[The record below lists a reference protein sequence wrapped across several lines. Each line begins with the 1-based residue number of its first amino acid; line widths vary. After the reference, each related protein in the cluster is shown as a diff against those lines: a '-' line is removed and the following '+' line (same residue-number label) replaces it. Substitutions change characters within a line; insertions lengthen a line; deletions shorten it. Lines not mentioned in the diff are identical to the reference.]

1 MSIVPLSKVTLFGLK
16 VEREAILEGLQCLG
30 CMHLID
36 HQPPAQESGFGFS
49 DCAPRTPQA
58 DRYKDAQKALRYIM
72 HVPRRRHQ
80 VRDEAEFNLDWV
92 VTAALANKQ
101 KQREAEDKKLFLANR
116 LRKLTPWGDFTL
128 PDLNDLGDYRLWFY
142 QVPHTKAKQIQK
154 LELPWQIVGK
164 DHLHVYVVVIAQAE
178 PPADIL
184 PVPRTHAGSVSPEE
198 LKLQLEQVE
207 IELDEIQAE
216 HQALSRWIILL
227 AKNLA
232 RAEDEVSLR
241 QASSKSTE
249 REGIFLV
256 QGWMPKHLL
265 KQLDAFAEQQG
276 LAFLAEPSQPN
287 ETPPTLMENPKA
299 LRGGQDLVSFY
310 QTPSYD
316 NWDPSLVVFFSFAL
330 FFAMILADAGYSLV
344 LAGIVAFYWKQMGQN
359 QGGKTSRRL
368 VAVVLVTSLVYGV
381 LVGSYFGLTPTEG
394 SWLASLQVMRVD
406 NFAIMMPLSIAIGCL
421 HVVLANAVVV
431 YRAVGFAPKAG
442 PLGWIFV
449 VLGGLAVYLG
459 GNTDIIIFGNLG
471 FGLLGGGLLLIF
483 MSGVA
488 GSHQK
493 LPWRLLQGFGA
504 LVGITTVFGDILS
517 YLRLFALGLASASLA
532 QTFNQLAIQSGEV
545 LPGPLLPFLI
555 LLLGHGINLGLGI
568 ISGLVHGLRL
578 NFIEFFRW
586 GLSDEGYP
594 FQAFAK
600 KERDL

>member
-1 MSIVPLSKVTLFGLK
+1 MSIVPLSKVTLFGLQ
-16 VEREAILEGLQCLG
+16 VEEETILEGLQNLG

-36 HQPPAQESGFGFS
+36 LQSPAQESGFGLS
-49 DCAPRTPQA
+49 

-72 HVPRRRHQ
+72 DVPRRRHQ
-80 VRDEAEFNLDWV
+80 VRDEAEFDLDSV
-92 VTAALANKQ
+92 VAAALANKQ
-101 KQREAEDKKLFLANR
+101 KRREAEDQKLFLANR
-116 LRKLTPWGDFTL
+116 LKKLTPWGNFTL
-128 PDLNDLGDYRLWFY
+128 PDLNALGGYRLWFY
-142 QVPHTKAKQIQK
+142 QVPHPKAKQIQQ
-154 LELPWQIVGK
+154 LELPWQIVGQ
-164 DHLHVYVVVIAQAE
+164 DHLHVYLVVIAREE

-207 IELDEIQAE
+207 IQLDEIQAE
-216 HQALSRWIILL
+216 HQALSRWIVLL

-265 KQLDAFAEQQG
+265 KQLDAFAAQHR
-276 LAFLAEPSQPN
+276 LALLAEPSQPKD
-287 ETPPTLMENPKA
+287 TPPTLMENPEA

-316 NWDPSLVVFFSFAL
+316 NWDPSSVVFFSFAL
-330 FFAMILADAGYSLV
+330 FFAMILADAGYALILTV
-344 LAGIVAFYWKQMGQN
+344 IFACCWKQMGQN
-359 QGGKTSRRL
+359 QGGKNLRSL
-368 VAVVLVTSLVYGV
+368 VAVVLGTSLAYGA
-381 LVGSYFGLTPTEG
+381 LVGSYFGMTPTEG
-394 SWLASLQVMRVD
+394 SWLASLQLMRVD
-406 NFAIMMPLSIAIGCL
+406 NFAIMMPLAIAIGCL
-421 HVVLANAVVV
+421 HVVFANAVVL
-431 YRAVGFAPKAG
+431 YRASGFANQAR
-442 PLGWIFV
+442 PLGWILL

-459 GNTDIIIFGNLG
+459 GNADAIRFGNLG
-471 FGLLGGGLLLIF
+471 YGLLGGGLLLIF
-483 MSGVA
+483 MSGVV
-488 GSHQK
+488 GSSQK

-504 LVGITTVFGDILS
+504 LAGIATMFGDILS

-532 QTFNQLAIQSGEV
+532 QTFNQLAIQSAEV
-545 LPGPLLPFLI
+545 LPGPLLPLLI

-586 GLSDEGYP
+586 SLSDEGYP

-600 KERDL
+600 QERDL